1 MITDVELY
9 RKALLSAEHAYA
21 PYSKYHV
28 GAAVLTTDGDVYEGA
43 NIENASF
50 GATICAE
57 RVAATKAIYDG
68 KSIIAVAVAIE
79 GSGEVPYPCGI
90 CRQFL
95 SEFGLDIRVIT
106 GKDEDHLETYALSE
120 LLPKAFTTFDR

>member
-9 RKALLSAEHAYA
+9 RKALLAAEHAYA
-21 PYSKYHV
+21 PYSNYHV
-28 GAAVLTTDGDVYEGA
+28 GAAVLTADGAVYEGA
-43 NIENASF
+43 NIENASY

-68 KSIIAVAVAIE
+68 KSIAAVAVAIK
-79 GSGEVPYPCGI
+79 GSGEISFPCGI

-106 GKDEDHLETYALSE
+106 GSDEDHLETYTLKE
-120 LLPKAFTTFDR
+120 LLPKAFTIN

>member
-9 RKALLSAEHAYA
+9 RKALFAAEHAYA

-28 GAAVLTTDGDVYEGA
+28 GAAILTTDGDIYEGA
-43 NIENASF
+43 NIENASY

-57 RVAATKAIYDG
+57 RVAAVKAIYDG
-68 KSIIAVAVAIE
+68 KSISAVAVAIK

-95 SEFGLDIRVIT
+95 SEFGTDIRVIT
-106 GKDEDHLETYALSE
+106 GEDEDHLESYALSE
-120 LLPKAFTTFDR
+120 LLLNAFTKI